1 MAQDYILCHPVPL
14 LANMSYRTMQIVV
27 YNTRDPMLQMQG
39 FQADIMCEACPA
51 RKYCWL
57 HGSWL

>member
-14 LANMSYRTMQIVV
+14 LANMSYRTVQIVV

-51 RKYCWL
+51 
-57 HGSWL
+57 